1 MSNCHHRK
9 SSFENAFKN
18 GGTHVQLPQQ
28 DLEITAKHVY
38 IGQYIVTGIDFTP
51 SIITNLIGAFS
62 VPSKKQKQL
71 SSFWY
76 KYRNNHVKELT
87 NKLELD
93 VRTEDGARLF
103 CCDG

>member
-1 MSNCHHRK
+1 MVHQ
-9 SSFENAFKN
+9 KN
-18 GGTHVQLPQQ
+18 KNNNQAP
-28 DLEITAKHVY
+28 
-38 IGQYIVTGIDFTP
+38 GI
-51 SIITNLIGAFS
+51 
-62 VPSKKQKQL
+62 
-71 SSFWY
+71 